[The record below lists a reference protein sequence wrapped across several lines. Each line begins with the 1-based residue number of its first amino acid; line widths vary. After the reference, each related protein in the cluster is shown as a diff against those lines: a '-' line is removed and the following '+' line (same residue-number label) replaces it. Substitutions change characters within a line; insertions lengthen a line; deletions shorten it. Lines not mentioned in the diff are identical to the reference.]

1 MRLATIRTPSG
12 TRAVRIEGETG
23 IELPVADVGAL
34 LANPD
39 WPRVA
44 AAGDGPRHPMATV
57 DLAPVV
63 PPPPKIICVGLNY
76 RSHIEETGR
85 ALPTHPTLFAKFT
98 SALIGARDDL
108 VLPAEAQSPDWEV
121 ELGVVV
127 GRRTRRASHDEA
139 RAAIAGYTV
148 VNDVTM
154 RDWQRRTLQWLQG
167 KTFEGTTPVGPV
179 LVTPDEVDD
188 ARSLALGTEV
198 DGVVMQEG
206 NTADLLFDPAA
217 IVAYNSTFTTV
228 EPGDVIATGTPS
240 GVGEGRTPPVFLQP
254 GQVLRTWVE
263 GIGECLNRCV
273 PELGA
278 ESVPTL

>member
-34 LANPD
+34 LASPD

-44 AAGDGPRHPMATV
+44 AAGDGPRHPMATA

-63 PPPPKIICVGLNY
+63 TAPPKIICVGLNY

-85 ALPTHPTLFAKFT
+85 AMPSHPTLFAKFT
-98 SALIGARDDL
+98 GALIGARDDL
-108 VLPAEAQSPDWEV
+108 VLPAAAECPDWEV

-127 GRRTRRASHDEA
+127 GRRLRRASPDEA
-139 RAAIAGYTV
+139 KGAIAGYTV

-167 KTFEGTTPVGPV
+167 KTFEATTPVGPV

-188 ARSLALGTEV
+188 ARSLALRTEV
-198 DGVVMQEG
+198 DGVAMQEG

-217 IVAYNSTFTTV
+217 IVAYISTFITV
-228 EPGDVIATGTPS
+228 EAGDVIATGTPS
-240 GVGEGRTPPVFLQP
+240 GVGEGRTPPVYLQP

-263 GIGECLNRCV
+263 GIGECVNRCIA
-273 PELGA
+273 EGA
-278 ESVPTL
+278 A